1 MPFCTNC
8 GNEMNDIAKFCDK
21 CGTQVIKKQEPKTE
35 EKATNTRKVKK
46 CPACGEIIPT
56 YTVICPSCGYEINAE
71 EVSEGF
77 SDFLNQVNALERAI
91 VNSQPNNTFFKM
103 YSTGKKIAWIALNVF
118 LLCIPLLVKL
128 VINLLNTNNTP
139 KLTTEEQQLAT
150 FVENYSFPNNRE
162 VILEALVFTKE
173 KVDFVSREKAS
184 RKTTY
189 WMRLWYSKAEQLKD
203 KADILFPNDTIVER
217 SFQEIVKDKK
227 KIQKSALLKTIGGIV
242 LLIILIFI
250 FIGIIAS
257 GSSQIQW
264 RQTGMFEHLP
274 DPQDHYGEII
284 EETNDSLVIELTNIS
299 QEELEAFL
307 NGCKDKGFTTDVVD
321 DNDFY
326 YAENDSGYRLIL
338 FYDSDDLTLN
348 INLKAINEN
357 NGEG

>member
-8 GNEMNDIAKFCDK
+8 GNEMNDQVNFCDK
-21 CGTQVIKKQEPKTE
+21 CGTKVAKKEQPVE
-35 EKATNTRKVKK
+35 EKNETKKESKVKK
-46 CPACGEIIPT
+46 CPACGELIPT

-71 EVSEGF
+71 DVSEGF
-77 SDFLNQVNALERAI
+77 ATFLNQVNTLERAI
-91 VNSQPNNTFFKM
+91 VNAQPNNYFFKT
-103 YSTGKKIAWIALNVF
+103 YSLGKKTLWIALNVVF
-118 LLCIPLLVKL
+118 LCIPLLIKL

-139 KLTTEEQQLAT
+139 KLSHEEQQLAT

-227 KIQKSALLKTIGGIV
+227 KIEKSALFKTVGGIA
-242 LLIILIFI
+242 LLIALIIMFI
-250 FIGIIAS
+250 CIIAT
-257 GSSQIQW
+257 GSSEIQW
-264 RQTGMFEHLP
+264 RQTGIFANLP
-274 DPQDHYGEII
+274 DPQDHYGEIL
-284 EETNDSLVIELTNIS
+284 EETAESLVIELTNIS
-299 QEELEAFL
+299 QEELDAFL
-307 NGCKDKGFTTDVVD
+307 QGCKDKGFTNNVVD
-321 DNDFY
+321 DHNFY
-326 YAENDSGYRLIL
+326 CAENSNGYKLIM

-348 INLKAINEN
+348 INLKTIE
-357 NGEG
+357 